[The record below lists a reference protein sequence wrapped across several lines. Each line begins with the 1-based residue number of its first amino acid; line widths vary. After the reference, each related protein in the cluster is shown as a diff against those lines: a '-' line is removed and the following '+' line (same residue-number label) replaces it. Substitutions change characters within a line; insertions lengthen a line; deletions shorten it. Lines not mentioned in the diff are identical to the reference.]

1 VHPPVPVK
9 SLAELIR
16 LARGSPGKIA
26 YGSGGFG
33 SANHLAAEFMQ
44 SLVEIKFTHVPYKS
58 ATFGLAGA
66 MSGEVDLVIVVISSA
81 VSYVLAGKMRPLAI
95 LDTKR
100 NGSIPDVPTSAEAGM
115 PGLVSVIWYAV
126 LVPAGTPRAI
136 IKRLDAESV
145 TAMNAPDMR
154 KRFAAL
160 GGEPHP
166 GSPEQTAA

>member
-1 VHPPVPVK
+1 VK
-9 SLAELIR
+9 DLHELIR
-16 LARGSPGKIA
+16 LARASPGKIA

-44 SLVEIKFTHVPYKS
+44 SL
-58 ATFGLAGA
+58 
-66 MSGEVDLVIVVISSA
+66 
-81 VSYVLAGKMRPLAI
+81 
-95 LDTKR
+95 
-100 NGSIPDVPTSAEAGM
+100 
-115 PGLVSVIWYAV
+115 
-126 LVPAGTPRAI
+126 AGTPRAI